1 MGHEEMTVVEMVQE
15 FAVEDGLRK
24 RERYFYQD
32 ELPFAIPEGK
42 VVRVTID
49 YVSLAKLE
57 NRPEP

>member
-1 MGHEEMTVVEMVQE
+1 MDNDNDILSTIQE
-15 FAVEDGLRK
+15 FVTEKDLRK
-24 RERYFYQD
+24 RERFFYAE
-32 ELPFAIPEGK
+32 ELPFPIPEGK